1 MLDTNIAIYVIK
13 RRPQKALEQFNRQA
27 EFLCISA
34 ISQAELI
41 HGAEKRNYID
51 SHCKKE
57 QRLLIESYRGL

>member
-1 MLDTNIAIYVIK
+1 MLDTNIEIYVIK

-41 HGAEKRNYID
+41 HGAEKRD
-51 SHCKKE
+51 LEKRDLRG
-57 QRLLIESYRGL
+57 QVARRYRR